1 MKAQRPARIMLPP
14 LRLRPLPVGSGAQGS
29 AVKPSKRSSRAALE
43 LPDAASLELFQE
55 LRTHRLEVAR
65 AEGVPPYVVATD
77 RSLRDIAMLR
87 PTTKEQLT
95 LANGIGPHK
104 LKRYGA
110 GLLETVK
117 RWTDSQ
123 PKVTEKAESA

>member
-1 MKAQRPARIMLPP
+1 MNAERPARIVLPP
-14 LRLRPLPVGSGAQGS
+14 LRPEPLPASSAAGGGARSGAGSGR
-29 AVKPSKRSSRAALE
+29 RSQPTAAEIPDAAALE
-43 LPDAASLELFQE
+43 LFEA

-87 PTTKEQLT
+87 PGTRDE
-95 LANGIGPHK
+95 LALAHGIGPHK
-104 LKRYGA
+104 LKRYGG

-117 RWTDSQ
+117 EWTQRKAASDS
-123 PKVTEKAESA
+123 A